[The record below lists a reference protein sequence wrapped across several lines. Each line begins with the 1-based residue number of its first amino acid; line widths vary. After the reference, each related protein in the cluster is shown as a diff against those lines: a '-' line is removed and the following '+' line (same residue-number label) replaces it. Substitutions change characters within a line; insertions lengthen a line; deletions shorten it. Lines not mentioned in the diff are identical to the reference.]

1 MIGGPVESCCACCGA
16 ELPHDDRGRRFCGS
30 ACRQAAYRRR
40 SIGQPE
46 ARPCCAH
53 CRTPLD
59 PQPQPGFPRR
69 FCPGGRCRQ
78 AAWRRRRAG
87 VPESTAGLEPGG
99 RRRLV
104 HRAHAER
111 WSRMSDRGLDHLQQP
126 LDVEDLVAELLAD
139 LDGVEA

>member
-1 MIGGPVESCCACCGA
+1 VNAHVVEPRCACCGA
-16 ELPHDDRGRRFCGS
+16 ELPHGDRGRRFCGS

-40 SIGQPE
+40 CAGRTE

-53 CRTPLD
+53 CHAPLD
-59 PQPQPGFPRR
+59 PRPGSGSPRR
-69 FCPGGRCRQ
+69 FCAGRCRQ

-87 VPESTAGLEPGG
+87 VPESTAGLEPDG

-111 WSRMSDRGLDHLQQP
+111 WSRMGDVERLLEAIAP
-126 LDVEDLVAELLAD
+126 VDVEDLVAELLAS
-139 LDGVEA
+139 LDDAEA